1 MKRKACGYGQM
12 RHHYE
17 IDDTFIRWE
26 KGTSDS
32 FSVFVVTYTGINK
45 DKLVGDEHCI
55 GNDGV
60 ITHINCDLSYDMDCW
75 VPIPY
80 AIYRKITTLID
91 KAQLEALS
99 ILLRVRHE
107 VPCHLKE
114 GSCFVF
120 FRRDGLLAVNQVQFF
135 EAISDDTPGIHCV
148 ERLEEE
154 GGEVHS
160 KTMSIGNRT
169 FHYGYSWI
177 LRNRIDEADDYIISK
192 QAYNKIAGVLAKLNN
207 NLRALLDVNPTQM
220 KEDDGKWGYYD
231 PERDWE
237 IPCQWT
243 DVSPFSEGLAAVA
256 NEKGKYGYIN
266 KYGKCVIPCEWHE
279 VDWFHKGKA
288 KVWDFHHN
296 VFLIDT
302 QGNIVA
308 SGEEAGNYDEGL

>member
-1 MKRKACGYGQM
+1 M
-12 RHHYE
+12 
-17 IDDTFIRWE
+17 
-26 KGTSDS
+26 
-32 FSVFVVTYTGINK
+32 
-45 DKLVGDEHCI
+45 GDEHCI

-177 LRNRIDEADDYIISK
+177 LRDRVDEADDYIISK
-192 QAYNKIAGVLAKLNN
+192 QAYYKIAGVHAKLNN

-220 KEDDGKWGYYD
+220 KEVDGKWGYYD

-308 SGEEAGNYDEGL
+308 SGEEADNYDEGL